1 MSGGERSEQPPED
14 ENNSTDLHSRR
25 RWFRFKLRDDVQAW
39 WEGMFI
45 SLFETVLWAGVAW
58 GLYDYVGV
66 PFEGVVILMLAHI
79 GAQVGSLWRV
89 YVR

>member
-1 MSGGERSEQPPED
+1 
-14 ENNSTDLHSRR
+14 
-25 RWFRFKLRDDVQAW
+25 
-39 WEGMFI
+39 MFI